1 MVDYLKP
8 SCGACRRLFPKLQ
21 QIAAQNPDALFVKVR
36 LGLLQLRGASCLLLP
51 ASLGGMLCKPHS
63 CPAPAQ
69 EYCPPALGTCHV
81 LTLPLA
87 AAPPPCAPQV
97 NVDLSPEMR
106 ELGQGMGGAT
116 ALAAHSLAVRAPGCV
131 ARRLP
136 AQLQLARQLGGRSP
150 QPPARTLALNPSQPA
165 KPSWS
170 PTHSI
175 PPPSY
180 TPAVTH
186 LPWFHIWRGGEL
198 VTSFSASVTT
208 VATLRAE
215 IAAHKACEHPAC
227 SDH

>member
-21 QIAAQNPDALFVKVR
+21 QIAVQNPDALFVKVR
-36 LGLLQLRGASCLLLP
+36 LGLLQLRGASCQPLTAACC
-51 ASLGGMLCKPHS
+51 ASPT
-63 CPAPAQ
+63 
-69 EYCPPALGTCHV
+69 PALPLGRSTAPLARRTCHV
-81 LTLPLA
+81 LTLALA
-87 AAPPPCAPQV
+87 ASPRPCAPQV

-106 ELGQGMGGAT
+106 ELGQGMGGET
-116 ALAAHSLAVRAPGCV
+116 ALAAHSLAVLHVYLRGCRCNCSWRGSCG
-131 ARRLP
+131 A
-136 AQLQLARQLGGRSP
+136 ATRSVN
-150 QPPARTLALNPSQPA
+150 LQPA
-165 KPSWS
+165 KPSKVKPTS
-170 PTHSI
+170 PHSLNST
-175 PPPSY
+175 PSF

-198 VTSFSASVTT
+198 VTSFSANVTT